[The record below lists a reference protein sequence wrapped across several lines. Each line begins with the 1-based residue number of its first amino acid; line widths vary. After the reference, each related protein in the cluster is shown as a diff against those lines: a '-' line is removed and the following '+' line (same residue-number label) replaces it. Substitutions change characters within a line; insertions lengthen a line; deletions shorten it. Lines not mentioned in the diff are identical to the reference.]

1 MVVKYAFLFPGQGSQ
16 FSGMGKE
23 LADTLSVSHDVFEEA
38 DQALGFQLSELC
50 FQGAD
55 ADLALTENTQPAI
68 LAHSIA
74 ALRALTA
81 RGIDAPVATAG
92 HSLGEYSSHVAA
104 GTISFADAIRTVRA
118 RGQFMQAAVP
128 VGTGAMA
135 AIIGMEKAQVQEL
148 CSLAADGEVV
158 SPANLNSPGQIVIA
172 GHLGAVERAMSLALE
187 KGARKAVQLPVSAPF
202 HCSLMKP
209 AAEELRPVLDG
220 INFEEARFPVYN
232 NVDASPVRSGQESRD
247 ALYRQVCN
255 PVRWV
260 ETVHNMIDSGV
271 DTFIEIGPGR
281 VLSGLLRRIDRSV
294 IAHAVQDPAGI
305 DAVVEKIMVAD

>member
-23 LADTLSVSHDVFEEA
+23 LADALPVARAVFEEA
-38 DQALGFQLSELC
+38 DQALGFGLSKLC
-50 FQGAD
+50 FHGAD

-74 ALRALTA
+74 TLRALEA
-81 RGIDAPVATAG
+81 RGIDSPVATAG
-92 HSLGEYSSHVAA
+92 HSLGEYSAHVSA
-104 GTISFADAIRTVRA
+104 GTISFADALRTVRA

-135 AIIGMEKAQVQEL
+135 AIIGMEEEQVREL
-148 CSLAADGEVV
+148 CAAVAEGEVV

-172 GHLGAVERAMSLALE
+172 GHSAAVERATELARE
-187 KGARKAVQLPVSAPF
+187 RGARKAIALPVSAPF

-209 AAEELRPVLDG
+209 AAEELRPVL
-220 INFEEARFPVYN
+220 EEIDFRAACLPVYT
-232 NVDASPVRSGQESRD
+232 NVDARPVRNGSDSRE

-260 ETVHNMIDSGV
+260 ETIQNMIGSGV
-271 DTFIEIGPGR
+271 DTFIEIGPGK
-281 VLSGLLRRIDRSV
+281 VLTGLLRRIDRSV
-294 IAHAVQDPAGI
+294 VAHAVQDPAGI
-305 DAVVEKIMVAD
+305 DSVVGKIMVTD